1 MARRCF
7 ATQPTWTTPDL
18 PSYRIPTAYDRPP
31 LQRRASGLALAVAIQ
46 LLVVLALGGIGYREI
61 VPMKPSGTLVV
72 DLIPDSPSSP
82 APAQRPEVKRQI
94 EPQPVRKP
102 PPIVI
107 PRKAQITPEPRLD
120 MIELTREEFAAAD
133 IGKIA
138 KANAG
143 ASRSGDSRQAGV
155 GPNGQPLYAAE
166 WVREPTPAELNGYL
180 PARMRDGSGV
190 IACRTVA
197 GHRVDDCIELES
209 FPRGSRLASAV
220 RQAAWQF
227 RVRPPRKNGRE
238 MVGEWVQIHIE
249 YTGTE
254 SR

>member
-1 MARRCF
+1 M
-7 ATQPTWTTPDL
+7 TN
-18 PSYRIPTAYDRPP
+18 P
-31 LQRRASGLALAVAIQ
+31 LLQ
-46 LLVVLALGGIGYREI
+46 
-61 VPMKPSGTLVV
+61 PSGDT
-72 DLIPDSPSSP
+72 
-82 APAQRPEVKRQI
+82 
-94 EPQPVRKP
+94 
-102 PPIVI
+102 
-107 PRKAQITPEPRLD
+107 
-120 MIELTREEFAAAD
+120 
-133 IGKIA
+133 
-138 KANAG
+138 
-143 ASRSGDSRQAGV
+143 RQAGDR
-155 GPNGQPLYAAE
+155 PTGQPLYAAE
-166 WVREPTPAELNGYL
+166 WDREPTQAEHNVYL